1 MEPFEDWPWL
11 VWLVGSAVLACTEM
25 LTGDFTLLMLAGG
38 AVAGA
43 FTAFFLPGM
52 ILVQAIVAVAV
63 AILML
68 AVLRPTLL
76 RRVREA
82 PGYRSSLDKLVGSNG
97 VATSE
102 ITDGHGQVKVDG
114 EEWSARSVEP
124 GMTIALGEKVEV
136 FEVDGTTLVVYPVFK
151 SLGP

>member
-1 MEPFEDWPWL
+1 MDHVKDWPWL

-38 AVAGA
+38 AAAGA
-43 FTAFFLPGM
+43 ITAFFLPGM
-52 ILVQAIVAVAV
+52 VLVQAIVAVTVAV
-63 AILML
+63 LML

-82 PGYRSSLDKLVGSNG
+82 PGYRSSLDKLVGSSG
-97 VATSE
+97 VATTQ
-102 ITDGHGQVKVDG
+102 ITDGHGQVKVEG
-114 EEWSARSVEP
+114 EEWSARAFEP
-124 GMTIALGEKVEV
+124 GMAIASGEKVEV
-136 FEVDGTTLVVYPVFK
+136 FEVDGTTLVVYPVCR

>member
-1 MEPFEDWPWL
+1 MESFEDWPWL

-114 EEWSARSVEP
+114 EEWSARSGEP

>member
-38 AVAGA
+38 AAAGA
-43 FTAFFLPGM
+43 LTAFFLPGM

-76 RRVREA
+76 RRVRELLDTVRPWTSWLA
-82 PGYRSSLDKLVGSNG
+82 PTASRPVRSPMGTDKSRLTARSGRLGRSSP
-97 VATSE
+97 A
-102 ITDGHGQVKVDG
+102 
-114 EEWSARSVEP
+114 
-124 GMTIALGEKVEV
+124 
-136 FEVDGTTLVVYPVFK
+136 
-151 SLGP
+151 